1 MLVTVTP
8 LDRLIARDPALP
20 ALFTYGFRPFFLGA
34 AVTAALAV
42 PAWLV
47 MLATGTEPLGPFG
60 GLAWHAHEMIF
71 GYLAAVIA
79 GFVLTAVPNWT
90 GRLPVTGWPLVGL
103 FALWIAGRVAS
114 AAVPWPASA
123 AAVDLA
129 FLFVLASVAW
139 REVLAGRN
147 FRNAP
152 VAGLITLFAVAN
164 LLFHLDVQLPG
175 LAAYG
180 ERLAMG
186 VAAILISLVGGR
198 IIPSFTRNWI
208 VKAGLS
214 RLPASFGRFDKFTI
228 AATGVAVALWI
239 ALPESRVTGTALV
252 LAGGLQLIRLARW
265 RGLSTIGEPIVAVLH
280 VGYLWLGV
288 SLMLLGLSAFVPVM
302 GSAALHALTAGAFG
316 TMTLAVM
323 TRASLGHTGRA
334 ISTDAATA
342 AIYVLVTLGAL
353 LRVAAPLAADL
364 YLPLLILGGL
374 LWSAGFGLFAVA
386 YGPILLKPGLGR
398 V

>member
-1 MLVTVTP
+1 MLVIVTP
-8 LDRLIARDPALP
+8 IDRLIARDPALP

-34 AVTAALAV
+34 ALTAALAV
-42 PAWLV
+42 PAWLA
-47 MLATGTEPLGPFG
+47 MLATGTQPLGPFH

-79 GFVLTAVPNWT
+79 GFILTAVPNWT

-103 FALWIAGRVAS
+103 FSLWIAGRVAT
-114 AAVPWPASA
+114 AAVPWPAAA

-129 FLFVLASVAW
+129 FLFVLGLVVW

-152 VAGLITLFAVAN
+152 VAGLVTLFAAAN
-164 LLFHLDVQLPG
+164 LLFHLDVQWPG
-175 LAAYG
+175 LAASA
-180 ERLAMG
+180 ERLAIG
-186 VAAILISLVGGR
+186 VAAILIGLVGGR
-198 IIPSFTRNWI
+198 IIPSFTRNWM

-214 RLPASFGRFDKFTI
+214 RLPASFGRFDKVTI
-228 AATGVAVALWI
+228 AATGGTVALWI
-239 ALPESRVTGTALV
+239 AFPQSRVTGTALL
-252 LAGGLQLIRLARW
+252 LAGGLHLIRLARW
-265 RGLSTIGEPIVAVLH
+265 RGPSTIGEPIVAVLH

-288 SLMLLGLSAFVPVM
+288 SLMLLGLSPFVPVM

-323 TRASLGHTGRA
+323 TRASLGHTGRP

-342 AIYVLVTLGAL
+342 TIYVLVTLGAL

-374 LWSAGFGLFAVA
+374 LWSAAFGLFAVA